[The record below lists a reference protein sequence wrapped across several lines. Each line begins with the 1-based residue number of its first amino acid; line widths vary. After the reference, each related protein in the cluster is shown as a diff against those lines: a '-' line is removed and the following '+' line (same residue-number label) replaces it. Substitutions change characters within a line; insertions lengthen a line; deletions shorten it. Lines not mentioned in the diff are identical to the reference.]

1 MNQKKQTLQHLNRN
15 VKCFKK
21 QPENAWNST
30 MERKHSYVKKKPN
43 KSELLQSKRF
53 NTEGQ
58 FNADVM

>member
-30 MERKHSYVKKKPN
+30 MERKHSYVKKTQQIRTITIK
-43 KSELLQSKRF
+43 EI
-53 NTEGQ
+53 
-58 FNADVM
+58 